1 MPKIAISDNGVDH
14 KLWVHEKVSAVD
26 VFGKRDLDTIKKLD
40 EIYSKVIFTFS
51 GKTLTIKNDFLED
64 NNVCSIDYVK
74 IKKKTPISYYLSE
87 KTVALYEW
95 LFKYEDVSLPK
106 YIYLLTALL
115 AGDECPLHL

>member
-74 IKKKTPISYYLSE
+74 IKKKHPYHIICLR
-87 KTVALYEW
+87 KQ
-95 LFKYEDVSLPK
+95 
-106 YIYLLTALL
+106 
-115 AGDECPLHL
+115 

>member
-74 IKKKTPISYYLSE
+74 IKKNTHII
-87 KTVALYEW
+87 
-95 LFKYEDVSLPK
+95 LFV
-106 YIYLLTALL
+106 
-115 AGDECPLHL
+115 